1 VDVVL
6 PALASAALFGAMT
19 VLLRPALA
27 RGADPFAGA
36 LCTVL
41 TALAVAAVAAWL
53 TGGGPVGGL
62 WPFFLAGILGP
73 GISQVLFLLAV
84 RDAGASRTSATVGT
98 APLFAVCFA
107 VVLLDEPIVAGI
119 VAGAALIVAG
129 GVLLAGERDRPA
141 QVKAIGFVFA
151 LAACLVFAA
160 RDTLVRWLAID
171 STVSPEL
178 AVTTT
183 LAAGALTLVA
193 VLVVRRRGRAG
204 AEAGVPTEGERG
216 PSRLLLAAFVPPGLA
231 FGLSYVCLFE
241 AYYRGR
247 LSVVSPLVATESLWG
262 VVLSAIFLRQERVS
276 GRLVA
281 GAAFVVAGGMLIGVT
296 R

>member
-1 VDVVL
+1 VDAVFL
-6 PALASAALFGAMT
+6 ALASAALFGAMT

-41 TALAVAAVAAWL
+41 TALVVTVVAAWFA
-53 TGGGPVGGL
+53 GDWAVGGL

-107 VVLLDEPIVAGI
+107 VLLLDEPIVAGI
-119 VAGAALIVAG
+119 VAGAALIVTG

-141 QVKAIGFVFA
+141 QVKVIGFVFA
-151 LAACLVFAA
+151 LGACLVFAA

-193 VLVVRRRGRAG
+193 VLFVRGRARDG
-204 AEAGVPTEGERG
+204 ASNDAPFEAAWRP
-216 PSRLLLAAFVPPGLA
+216 PRLLLAAFVPPGLA

-262 VVLSAIFLRQERVS
+262 VALSAIFLRQERVS

-281 GAAFVVAGGMLIGVT
+281 GAALVVAGGMLIGLT